1 MAVVP
6 PDRGDLV
13 WLSFDPGAGHEQA
26 GHRPA
31 VVLSPRSYNT
41 RSGLAVVVPV
51 TTRPKGRPFEVPLP
65 DGLRVRGVVLTD
77 QVRSVDWSARAVQ
90 LAGRLPVET
99 EALVRGTARRLLE

>member
-1 MAVVP
+1 MTA

-13 WLSFDPGAGHEQA
+13 WLNFTPQAGHEQA

-31 VVLSPRSYNT
+31 IVLSPRAYNA
-41 RSGLAVVVPV
+41 RAGLAIVVPV

-65 DGLRVRGVVLTD
+65 PGLAVRGVVLAD
-77 QVRSVDWSARAVQ
+77 QVRSVDWSARGVER
-90 LAGRLPVET
+90 AGRLPADT